1 VISHKP
7 VASRD
12 RERRRSPPKEEV
24 PLDPAEAVLSDL
36 HLAFSHGQLRVLVG
50 AGMSIQSGLPG
61 WDTLNLHLMEEHLRE
76 RYGGVDLPRAQFSE
90 TARTLYAR
98 LGRDGS
104 ADMARMLATGRFED
118 QLARALYG
126 DVKGVEELAVRSAHL
141 SLTALARRTRPDF
154 LFTTNFDPLLELAL
168 SMPPGGGPPG
178 DWRRHRLE
186 GARSRRVPQV
196 AHLHGWVNP
205 DGAASPYVVLTESD
219 YLELA
224 ARGGGEINRQW
235 RSLINGEGAL
245 LVLGMSLNDPN
256 LRRFLHARRRRQKD
270 WRTGMICAVFERS
283 EPYSDRYLR
292 FYWEQGWQIEK
303 LDVDGFDA
311 IPDVLRTVGFGPGTD
326 PVTELPWMEVAR
338 GWVASR
344 LPVEEVFSA
353 GWQEQASTTLA
364 GLVERL
370 RIAFQVP
377 DEERMT
383 ASLFL
388 PVNERRGPALIT
400 RVATSRGALPGG
412 SAGRAET
419 IRTRSLS
426 VARMAAQGAAGRA
439 FFAGLPVDAP
449 FGSPRIDDGF
459 SPEMVRAWEHHDRY
473 RDWRSLYAIPVID
486 TPDWLPVAVLSVTS
500 SYSEPFWRRFPDQH
514 REHYLTELKRFCRKA
529 TKALLDGRAR

>member
-1 VISHKP
+1 
-7 VASRD
+7 VASRG
-12 RERRRSPPKEEV
+12 RERRRSPPEDEV

-36 HLAFSHGQLRVLVG
+36 HLAYSHGQLRVLVG

-61 WDTLNLHLMEEHLRE
+61 WDTLNLRLLEEHLRE
-76 RYGGVDLPRAQFSE
+76 RYGGVDLPRSQFEE
-90 TARTLYAR
+90 TARGLYAR

-104 ADMARMLATGRFED
+104 ADMARMLTAGRFED

-126 DVKGVEELAVRSAHL
+126 DFDVAEELAVRSAHL

-168 SMPPGGGPPG
+168 STPPGGGPPG
-178 DWRRHRLE
+178 DWRRHRVE
-186 GARSRRVPQV
+186 GARSRGVPQV
-196 AHLHGWVNP
+196 AHLHGWVDP
-205 DGAASPYVVLTESD
+205 DGATSPFVVLTESD

-224 ARGGGEINRQW
+224 VRGGGEINRQW

-256 LRRFLHARRRRQKD
+256 LRRFLHTRRRRQEGSP
-270 WRTGMICAVFERS
+270 TGTICAVFERS
-283 EPYSDRYLR
+283 EPYTDRYLR
-292 FYWEQGWQIEK
+292 FYWERGWQIEK
-303 LDVDGFDA
+303 LDVDAFDS
-311 IPDVLRTVGFGPGTD
+311 IPELLRAVAFGPGKD
-326 PVTELPWMEVAR
+326 PLTGLPWLEVAR

-344 LPVEEVFSA
+344 LPAEDIFSA
-353 GWQEQASTTLA
+353 GWQELASGALA
-364 GLVERL
+364 GLADRL

-377 DEERMT
+377 NEERMT

-426 VARMAAQGAAGRA
+426 VARMAVQGAAGRS

-449 FGSPRIDDGF
+449 FGSPRIDEEF

-486 TPDWLPVAVLSVTS
+486 TPDWLPVAVLTVTS
-500 SYSEPFWRRFPDQH
+500 NYSEPFWRRFPDEH

-529 TKALLDGRAR
+529 TKALLDGHAR

>member
-1 VISHKP
+1 M
-7 VASRD
+7 
-12 RERRRSPPKEEV
+12 
-24 PLDPAEAVLSDL
+24 DPAEAVLSDL
-36 HLAFSHGQLRVLVG
+36 HLAYSHGQLRVLVG

-61 WDTLNLHLMEEHLRE
+61 WDTLNLRLLEEHLRE
-76 RYGGVDLPRAQFSE
+76 RYGGVDLPRDQFEE

-104 ADMARMLATGRFED
+104 ADMARMLTAGRFED

-126 DVKGVEELAVRSAHL
+126 DFDLAEELAVRSAHL

-168 SMPPGGGPPG
+168 ATPPGGGRPG
-178 DWRRHRLE
+178 DWRRHRLD
-186 GARSRRVPQV
+186 GARSRGVSRV
-196 AHLHGWVNP
+196 AHLHGWVDP
-205 DGAASPYVVLTESD
+205 DGTASPFVVLTESD

-224 ARGGGEINRQW
+224 AGGGGVINRQW

-256 LRRFLHARRRRQKD
+256 LRRFLHTRRRRQKD
-270 WRTGMICAVFERS
+270 SRTGVICAVFERS
-283 EPYSDRYLR
+283 EPYTDRYLR
-292 FYWEQGWQIEK
+292 FYWERGWRIEK
-303 LDVDGFDA
+303 LDVDAFDS
-311 IPDVLRTVGFGPGTD
+311 IPELLRTVGFGLGRD
-326 PVTELPWMEVAR
+326 PYRDLPWLEVAR

-344 LPVEEVFSA
+344 LPADDLFGA
-353 GWQEQASTTLA
+353 GWQQRASLA
-364 GLVERL
+364 LGALVDRL

-400 RVATSRGALPGG
+400 RVATSRGPLPGG
-412 SAGRAET
+412 SVGRAEAL
-419 IRTRSLS
+419 RTRSLG
-426 VARMAAQGAAGRA
+426 VARMAWQGAAGKA

-449 FGSPRIDDGF
+449 FGSTIIDRGF

-473 RDWRSLYAIPVID
+473 RDWRSVYAIPVID
-486 TPDWLPVAVLSVTS
+486 TPDWLPVAVLTVTS
-500 SYSEPFWRRFPDQH
+500 SYSEPFWRRFPDEH
-514 REHYLTELKRFCRKA
+514 RELYLTEFKRFCRKA